1 MLESILIGSGFAFA
15 AAIQPGPLQAFL
27 LDSVARRGWRRTL
40 PASFAPAISDIPIA
54 ILTLFVLNRI
64 PQAMTIVLRAAGGFF
79 LLYLALANY
88 RQWRRPPAVDEKKNS
103 STPRTILQAVVVN
116 ILNPNPYIG
125 WSLVLGPAVLAA
137 WGQNPANAVA
147 LIIAFY
153 VTMVVGLACTILIF
167 GMTNLLGPASRN
179 TLVLVSAVILASLG
193 VYQLATAISNAS
205 DALHAMAA

>member
-40 PASFAPAISDIPIA
+40 PASFAPMISDIPIA
-54 ILTLFVLNRI
+54 ILALLVLTRI
-64 PQAMTIVLRAAGGFF
+64 PTTMTTVLRAAGGFF
-79 LLYLALANY
+79 LMYLALANY
-88 RQWRRPPAVDEKKNS
+88 RQWRRPPGEDEKNGS

-125 WSLVLGPAVLAA
+125 WSLVLGPAVLVA
-137 WGQNPANAVA
+137 WGRSPAYAVA
-147 LIIAFY
+147 LVIAFY
-153 VTMVVGLACTILIF
+153 VTMVAGLACTVLIF
-167 GMTNLLGPASRN
+167 GMANLLGPASRR

-193 VYQLATAISNAS
+193 VYQLAAAISNAS
-205 DALHAMAA
+205 EALHVMPA